1 MKFGTKIIK
10 KNKNNLTFLLAA
22 LLAACLLAPAAL
34 TARAAGDSAGT
45 DSLMSD
51 HKIIELTDKYLA
63 LLSTIYPEDAAR
75 AGMQGYQSN
84 LDPRDKQSE
93 TTKKDTILALRETL
107 AKINYKKLSPSKEIA
122 YQALMELVNK
132 KVFDIEVLNRLQKDP
147 SWYLE
152 SVDGI
157 YDILLKD
164 YKPFQERLVD
174 AMKRA
179 QALPAVLARG
189 KENLENPPDL
199 NIRLALEKAGNA
211 YASFANIN
219 VLMNRM
225 AQDDYTKDQIKAVCN
240 DAKKALK
247 DYYDFLKNLSEEDK
261 PYVDFRLGSDN
272 FAKLLK
278 NVYGL
283 DTPVKKISAAL
294 EKEIEE
300 TKAALTAA
308 LTPIIEPAL
317 SPEEKEKRTNKKG
330 IIEIWPSDYYF
341 ADAAYVKGPKYKEVL
356 NAFLS
361 YYNESADYFAQ
372 HDIFA
377 PASLKIL
384 IAPSPKYLDKKG
396 ENSVYLPPFP
406 LLTRQFGDLLV
417 ALPDTQ
423 KEAAPVLPKLFTYA
437 KIKLGAVAKLSAGE
451 NMLYGAAQE
460 YTERLLKISA
470 DPFYINGWIK
480 YSVNLAKEKGYL
492 SHDEDLIHVAWY
504 NYKTALFALAEL
516 KMHNGDFNYT
526 QSLEYLT
533 AAGIN
538 NEEAAAALD
547 AAAAAPCTYIS
558 AVLGEQE
565 FNRLRVKYQKKGGA
579 KFKLSDFHQK
589 LLSTGRVPLP
599 VIERA
604 LQQAYERKQVESF
617 FNTLYF

>member
-1 MKFGTKIIK
+1 MKTNMKTA
-10 KNKNNLTFLLAA
+10 KNNLSFAA
-22 LLAACLLAPAAL
+22 AVLLAACFLAPAAQ
-34 TARAAGDSAGT
+34 TARAARDSAGT
-45 DSLMSD
+45 DVLMSD
-51 HKIIELTDKYLA
+51 HKIIELTDKYLS
-63 LLSTIYPEDAAR
+63 LLNTIYPEDAAR
-75 AGMQGYQSN
+75 AGMLGYQSN

-93 TTKKDTILALRETL
+93 TVKKDTILALQETL
-107 AKINYKKLSPSKEIA
+107 EKINHKKLSPSKEIA

-132 KVFDIEVLNRLQKDP
+132 KVFDIQVLNRLQKDP
-147 SWYLE
+147 LWYLE
-152 SVDGI
+152 GVDGI

-179 QALPAVLARG
+179 QALPAVLAQG
-189 KENLENPPDL
+189 KENLDNPPDL

-225 AQDDYTKDQIKAVCN
+225 AQDDYTKDQIKAVCA

-247 DYYDFLKNLSEEDK
+247 DYYDFLKNLSSEDK
-261 PYVDFRLGSDN
+261 PYVDFRLGADN

-278 NVYGL
+278 NVYGI
-283 DTPVKKISAAL
+283 DTSVKKINAAL
-294 EKEIEE
+294 EKE
-300 TKAALTAA
+300 TDAAKTALTAA
-308 LTPIIEPAL
+308 LTPVIEPTL

-330 IIEIWPSDYYF
+330 IIEILPSDYYF
-341 ADAAYVKGPKYKEVL
+341 ADAAYSKGPKYKEVL
-356 NAFLS
+356 NTFLS
-361 YYNESADYFAQ
+361 YYNESVDYFAQ
-372 HDIFA
+372 HNIFT
-377 PASLKIL
+377 PASLKVF
-384 IAPSPKYLDKKG
+384 IAPSPKYLEKKG
-396 ENSVYLPPFP
+396 ANAVYLPPFP
-406 LLTRQFGDLLV
+406 LLGRQFGDLLV
-417 ALPDTQ
+417 ALPETQ
-423 KEAAPVLPKLFTYA
+423 KEADSVLPKLFTYA
-437 KIKLGAVAKLSAGE
+437 KIKLGAVAGLSAGG
-451 NMLYGAAQE
+451 NMLYSAAQD
-460 YTERLLKISA
+460 YPERLLKISA
-470 DPFYINGWIK
+470 DPFYTNGWVK
-480 YSVNLAKEKGYL
+480 YSVNLAKEGGYL
-492 SHDEDLIHVAWY
+492 SQDEDLIHVAWY

-538 NEEAAAALD
+538 KEEAAAALD
-547 AAAAAPCTYIS
+547 AAAAAPCAYIS

-565 FNRLRVKYQKKGGA
+565 FSRLRAKYQKKGGA

-604 LQQAYERKQVESF
+604 LQQAYDKKQVESF